1 MSDGRASLFGQE
13 ADLDLSGFK
22 PKASVKAEL
31 VRDIA
36 AHAGFRSREPGAL
49 PAAEPSRAPRRYRT
63 GRNTQLNLKLRR
75 EAVEAFYKIADEQGW
90 VLGEAFEHAVSALQ
104 KALREGTK

>member
-1 MSDGRASLFGQE
+1 MSGDRAPLFGQE

-22 PKASVKAEL
+22 PKAPAKAAQ

-36 AHAGFRSREPGAL
+36 EHAGFRSREPVAL
-49 PAAEPSRAPRRYRT
+49 PVAETPRAPRRYRT
-63 GRNTQLNLKLRR
+63 GRNMQLNLKLRR

-90 VLGEAFEHAVSALQ
+90 VLGEAFEHAISALQ
-104 KALREGTK
+104 QTIREAN